1 MKEPTIGAIG
11 ALYTFCFVLLK
22 VAIITYILYEK
33 EYFLFVMVCVFSR
46 LNLIYLLEYFN
57 FNKNSFLA
65 LAFQSSG
72 VFTLKLIALIYVL
85 VAFIFGHNA
94 LHLFVLSLLSFYF
107 ILKILNNKFGFVN
120 GDCLGFTIEHTELI
134 VLNIALMLVL

>member
-1 MKEPTIGAIG
+1 
-11 ALYTFCFVLLK
+11 
-22 VAIITYILYEK
+22 
-33 EYFLFVMVCVFSR
+33 
-46 LNLIYLLEYFN
+46 LIYLLEYFN

-72 VFTLKLIALIYVL
+72 VFTLKIIALVYVL

-94 LHLFVLSLLSFYF
+94 FVLFVLSLLSFYF